1 MRNHIHSR
9 LNQPILVGPNLRRQR
24 ATQRDAIR
32 VTKSK
37 QRSLHLII
45 KRNHVN
51 ENRIA
56 IIGGRPDLAGHKA
69 LTILPRA
76 DLRLAV

>member
-9 LNQPILVGPNLRRQR
+9 FNQPILVSPNLGRQR
-24 ATQRDAIR
+24 ATQRNTICVAQ
-32 VTKSK
+32 SK
-37 QRSLHLII
+37 QRSLQLII
-45 KRNHVN
+45 KRNHVD